1 MVGQAGQA
9 AGSACAKGGGRPRRR
24 AAFGRRKRETRG
36 SALRLPGSE
45 GQTRASERARGG
57 DKDEIDGL
65 TFFLDERRLLRGLIP
80 GFVSPLMLE
89 RVRSF
94 FLERRLGDA
103 SAISAGWER
112 PRPEKQKRTKPGSG
126 AREREAHAEEE
137 RQAAAER
144 QRQRQAAPRRSAAVP
159 SKRERGREGKTTA
172 QRHKKKQ
179 GQTKATVVQC
189 PPQLTAAVF
198 STRTTGNVRRRQKHW
213 CGCCALA

>member
-89 RVRSF
+89 RVLRLPPQS
-94 FLERRLGDA
+94 LMVLPVLVLVLVPPRCCGQHWRRL
-103 SAISAGWER
+103 R
-112 PRPEKQKRTKPGSG
+112 PRPC
-126 AREREAHAEEE
+126 
-137 RQAAAER
+137 
-144 QRQRQAAPRRSAAVP
+144 PRYYWR
-159 SKRERGREGKTTA
+159 
-172 QRHKKKQ
+172 
-179 GQTKATVVQC
+179 
-189 PPQLTAAVF
+189 
-198 STRTTGNVRRRQKHW
+198 
-213 CGCCALA
+213 